1 MPLMHS
7 FSVKESIR
15 KRYRGINMVSI
26 VSSIIGTVLLL
37 TVAVM
42 EVLLIAGLPLGEF
55 TMGGR
60 HKVLPPMYRVFAAFS
75 IILQLFGAAM
85 LLQGSGLMNRWFAGN
100 VIKIICF
107 VFAGFFAINTVMNL
121 ISPSKKEKYV
131 MTPLAAVEACCFAI
145 TAFLM

>member
-1 MPLMHS
+1 MI
-7 FSVKESIR
+7 SI
-15 KRYRGINMVSI
+15 I
-26 VSSIIGTVLLL
+26 SSITGAVLLL
-37 TVAVM
+37 AVAIM
-42 EVLLIAGLPLGEF
+42 EVLLIIGLPLGEF

-60 HKVLPPMYRVFAAFS
+60 HKVLPPMYRIFAASS

-85 LLQGSGLMNRWFAGN
+85 LLQGGGLMNMWFAGK

-107 VFAGFFAINTVMNL
+107 VFAGFFAVNTIMNI

-131 MTPLAAVEACCFAI
+131 MTPLAAIEACCFAV

>member
-1 MPLMHS
+1 MIS
-7 FSVKESIR
+7 TVC
-15 KRYRGINMVSI
+15 
-26 VSSIIGTVLLL
+26 SIIGAVLLL
-37 TVAVM
+37 AVAVM
-42 EVLLIAGLPLGEF
+42 EILLIAELPLGEF

-60 HKVLPPMYRVFAAFS
+60 HKVLPPLYRIFAAS
-75 IILQLFGAAM
+75 SVILQLFGAVVI
-85 LLQGSGLMNRWFAGN
+85 LQGGGLMNMWFAGK

-107 VFAGFFAINTVMNL
+107 VFVGFFAVNTVMNL

>member
-1 MPLMHS
+1 M
-7 FSVKESIR
+7 
-15 KRYRGINMVSI
+15 
-26 VSSIIGTVLLL
+26 LLA
-37 TVAVM
+37 VAIM
-42 EVLLIAGLPLGEF
+42 EVLLIIGLPLGEF

-60 HKVLPPMYRVFAAFS
+60 HKVLPPMYRIFAASS

-85 LLQGSGLMNRWFAGN
+85 LLQGGGLMNMWFAGK

-107 VFAGFFAINTVMNL
+107 VFAGFFAVNTIMNI

-131 MTPLAAVEACCFAI
+131 MTPLAAIEACCFAV